1 MKEGII
7 KLRES
12 RIIEPE
18 EMREREYGKGEEGRT
33 LTRES
38 KSEFTPRGRDLPTFP
53 LLGCLV
59 LGCNRQA
66 QRNTTA
72 LNEMK
77 YKSLGEIGCLYLLRL
92 NLMKSLL
99 PS

>member
-1 MKEGII
+1 MHISLLI
-7 KLRES
+7 PYSFL
-12 RIIEPE
+12 PA
-18 EMREREYGKGEEGRT
+18 RERLKLEGENGGEEGRT

-66 QRNTTA
+66 QRQPMQGNDMEWERENT
-72 LNEMK
+72 
-77 YKSLGEIGCLYLLRL
+77 GG
-92 NLMKSLL
+92 
-99 PS
+99 

>member
-7 KLRES
+7 KLRQS

-66 QRNTTA
+66 Q
-72 LNEMK
+72 
-77 YKSLGEIGCLYLLRL
+77 SLIIGP
-92 NLMKSLL
+92 KGIPTEESQG
-99 PS
+99 S